1 MTIRLPFLLLMFFQ
15 QKMLD
20 TTDEWRWLLWP
31 SFLSVL
37 STSKTARRACLRP
50 TRLIL
55 IGYLP
60 ARVVQTRP
68 AGGEKILSI
77 FSILIRS
84 ICPYYVTFWM
94 LHHYHHL
101 DFASPL
107 WDQHRASLDRFLFH
121 CLGSSVQGGIG
132 WRRKPLWNFQNIPIR
147 QELPWLLFFDE
158 DIFHAMMFVA

>member
-1 MTIRLPFLLLMFFQ
+1 MKMTTVATISLRAIHLKNCQKGMPETNTTPKQFDFASGAEFPCWGWTHTINLP
-15 QKMLD
+15 
-20 TTDEWRWLLWP
+20 
-31 SFLSVL
+31 
-37 STSKTARRACLRP
+37 
-50 TRLIL
+50 
-55 IGYLP
+55 
-60 ARVVQTRP
+60 
-68 AGGEKILSI
+68 I
-77 FSILIRS
+77 FSILIGW
-84 ICPYYVTFWM
+84 ICPYYDNFWM
-94 LHHYHHL
+94 LHRYHHL